1 MYITFLF
8 LGYSKT
14 IKVQSMKHRAN
25 QRLRNSNT
33 KQKTYVMRKSRSTP
47 LTKLEYIYATCK
59 PKLPLVHVKKCL
71 YTNKRNKNHRIKKI
85 KTFSD
90 CRFGNSP
97 YLNRK
102 TFPKINIDM
111 QREERAK
118 NYYKHKRN
126 APVCQHSMVW
136 QINNSFKS
144 IRKAKE
150 RDKDLRDLTQCKV
163 TETQFML
170 TDRDNSDQEISEQRK
185 LRNYPLINTVRTKS
199 SFNPEFKK
207 TESPAEVTLKA
218 DKDEIGNSF
227 FKCCNFFFCH
237 HKWNKIER
245 RSKTKSRR
253 IKKSTEQTNKNG
265 TNIKLT
271 FTKSIMAVDDIE
283 PSKIV
288 EDSRLK
294 PKIQHNKKSFL
305 HRYFQSISR
314 KDKQKPFKDK
324 VITKYKKHKKTEIGR
339 KSKIVKLCF
348 RFCTG
353 KEDRIKV
360 KKSQLVTSLKLPTK
374 QKKSSLIKTPIVQK
388 PSSTRLGKSLL
399 QQISFAKNTANNE
412 NITEKTTSGTTLT
425 KLEILPKNGMLNETF
440 QVESMFRLGFKLSEP
455 RVFHMASTFKLIFK
469 FTKDILFFFTTN
481 KKKTTKQHKYIN
493 LKAKSAK
500 NLKKT
505 EERGIKIKSTM
516 QKKSSNI
523 SQNPCNLILSKN
535 KISTSHGQFAKSD
548 SKTCTTKS
556 QTDIM
561 KASDENGINSTPKKT
576 KCQKKTNTKREYFSE
591 TRRLQKYTKSKPHT
605 LTAKSQIYD
614 TTPKIKIEQ
623 NVNFVFYEFG
633 SSLQDLNKCLVR
645 KQKCKICTQR
655 NIECRMIKSQDTAII
670 AETSVEKNRTSI
682 KHNINTKNSL
692 KYGNK
697 KTMPKKQL
705 RETHRSRINTRK
717 QKASTTVNSEM
728 NIIKNQTDFIKKER
742 TVTYD
747 EADGRNVK
755 ITRTV
760 SKLNSPKNFS
770 NKNLC
775 SNHRQKN
782 HWQKSRLGNTLNLN
796 TQYKQKVKPCA
807 QPGSCVPG
815 LHDPR
820 DSLKR
825 IETTQPHK
833 LIPTRRK
840 RKQRVSQTDVL
851 KTKRLGSQS
860 QTDGRNNKY
869 IRTVSKQTNRK
880 SIFLR
885 HVSSN
890 YRHKKL
896 SIKRRHNMPYLN
908 TIYKHKHKP
917 CELGSCVPGECNRY
931 DRSKRFINKKLGAL
945 TLIKSKTKVEVC
957 PTNITSTERMTTQS
971 QIEVRNN
978 KYTRT
983 VSKQSNQKNVSK
995 RYLSLKHSQN
1005 NHSEKIRCNMP
1016 SLNIKYKQKLKP
1028 FKCEP
1033 GSCVPRVCALFDCLK
1048 RITIKTFCAF
1058 IFLNTKTEE
1067 KESQTEVTKIKRKAI
1082 QDRTNIKK
1090 FKSKKNNL
1098 KQLNC
1103 ENEFKRYLCKTCRQK
1118 IKNITRKNENTYP
1131 KQSIQEI
1138 ISKKQTLE
1146 NQKRWTKIS
1155 QTIMKNAK
1163 IYSEYSTKTTDHTA
1177 PLKKTDKT
1185 QNCKEKRRNNI
1196 KIVNYK
1202 NIRSLDLETNLTC
1215 HSNCCI
1221 PNQCNPFICV
1231 KRIAHKATNRF
1242 TPNKVK
1248 ESQGNIQL
1256 TDYNITKNANT
1267 CPKQTAEKFESKKQ
1281 LSKIEISES
1290 KKKNQK
1296 PYKQVLILKIN
1307 GNKRESGLCIPVIF
1321 DTFTCSE
1328 RNQQRRPHLRGKY
1341 DLRKKQ
1347 SHAKVTMTT
1356 KKATNSPTC
1365 IQIIQNTKTT
1375 PKQSTNEIVSNSNK
1389 LNTEHRPQRNVNNQN
1404 DMPYLK
1410 EQHRIE
1416 SIEINRKTDT
1426 RTYSIL
1432 ITYPKSIKSCNGV
1445 TNLKYNIPKQLPHKC
1460 KSDFS
1465 VDYTKSM
1472 DLIVPKQWD
1481 LVWLEIKKCN
1491 FVSDKPIKTSKYD
1504 NSDYAVV
1511 CSREEKNDIFNH
1523 GIVHKENHVD
1533 ISTHSDEI
1541 NRNTKHKNNNKN
1553 KKPKSDNDFMKVRKP
1568 KPTPYIFTS
1577 KHKKTNTQK
1586 PRIMSS
1592 TIMRDHTSTHLRSK
1606 QKSNSSKTTLVDR
1619 ENISK
1624 KVKLNETFQV
1634 ASTFK
1639 CGIKFSDHQTHLVRS
1654 NFKLNFKFKRHI
1666 LSSFISDK
1674 KKSDIE
1680 IFPELLIKKN
1690 NSNITQNI
1698 RTPDQQ
1704 KRNKVRSLY
1713 TSTHKNISQSKC
1725 DRNEPKN
1732 HQQFFYHDQ
1741 RDIKI
1746 PKNKQTNIRNQAS
1759 STQNFNA
1766 VPNRDYKR
1774 TYSKTNKITIRTENL
1789 KKSKEECRTQKS
1801 YVCSNTDTSMN
1812 WKKKSYGSPT
1822 ALCRHLPSSCDRCS
1836 STTQISYGSQTHL
1849 SEISTRHCD
1858 PFTCLKLP
1866 NTNANIKDFS
1876 ETVATN
1882 IPKEITQTKQ
1892 IFFTSDAYNCKNIK
1906 NMKLQ
1911 FINTS
1916 MMSSHSYCL
1925 KKRSHLCK
1933 YFPDKPDVRR
1943 VCVIHYPLSS
1953 NHQSHVFLKYKSKE
1967 AQVMALRWYESEL
1980 QLYLSKRYEPL
1991 KYPKGYHII
2000 YADVLA
2006 SNQSEICN
2014 KNVDDSC
2021 LIIKNK
2027 SITILKPYKCKLDIC
2042 KIKQCNS
2049 TEIVKR
2055 NETRDLI
2062 TNSKLNVRK
2071 KSKRKPK
2078 RRPNKIQRR
2087 HRNIKHYI
2095 CIKTQIFAIN
2105 RKGCERKYCVSRKCK
2120 IYKYFKIDKKNT
2132 STLGKIESSKIT
2144 YRTKTTQSK
2153 SKQLKYISINDECE
2167 LSHFDIP
2174 NQYNLYLQHNINQ
2187 RKEKRSNILKKNV
2200 KVQLTNTRRQQRTRR
2215 RHHNY
2220 VADIRSMKIQIS
2232 KLEPYIHE
2240 LGFSKFEL
2248 CHSYSFYEVK
2258 NEESK
2263 KFKKWLYKY
2272 NSHLCKLTQWSQ
2284 YQCRKTIKKIPM
2296 NKQFEQSIRKS
2307 KTKHQPI
2314 EINIHKILKKNRRVL
2329 VRSEF
2334 ILTEPLK
2341 VLISLH
2347 KSSKRN
2353 KLDCTKK
2360 LLTKANLL
2368 CERRTVRR
2376 SQSCQEFCI
2385 LGKCNPYKHLL
2396 KIRKRDTHSY
2406 SKFPKLY
2413 TGCAKASYK
2422 SSEIKQTPDNPKP
2435 YEWNIYFY
2443 VLEKCSP
2450 YNHQKQKNEKNV
2462 HTMPSLA
2469 LNENNIINKKCR
2481 SDNHFC
2487 EIYPYERILK
2497 YNGQFNCFVLTQN
2510 KYNKT
2515 RSQLMVKKNS
2525 TTKYFN
2531 KIITPNYCVPQEYG
2545 QFEYLKE
2552 IQKKHAYMFAIS
2564 NTKINNPKAI
2574 GHDRNLTREKILNTR
2589 AINYECPSYSS
2600 ALNIYNS
2607 NPITSKNKSKS
2618 IETYRSPSQSKLHKG
2633 VIKIYE
2639 DYCHTYKKK
2648 FRQQYK
2654 YEQDKF
2660 TDFKRYEKNRAQI
2673 FMQSD
2678 SLKNYTKNKRDNENV
2693 AYQRIPTVTIKSYY
2707 ENKLHL
2713 VTPPKPFNFEITD
2726 IKIINKQIIS
2736 KLRPKS
2742 NSDELCD
2749 FNMADQIDSYKWV
2762 TRVKNRHTSM
2772 FESETDIKINKS
2784 DMKKVLYQ
2792 IKEKTQLMPCKRKTN
2807 LGLRKQREGQQ
2818 NIADGNTRQN
2828 LSQSYAKLL
2837 KNKRRVGRS
2846 QCSFSPGTESTTTGI
2861 IRQKEKYAA
2870 INYCDRNHF
2879 KKLKVE
2885 RIQNKITD
2893 DDANKTFPFGN
2904 QNVVVSYANQ
2914 NYFYAMPI
2922 RLRNKFGLHH
2932 DSNRNMK
2939 KRKRNKDTDS
2949 EELNC
2954 LDQSLKVTYSNST
2967 AQDKTSLFIRF
2978 KERFACTLR
2987 TVRKIFAS
2995 RNQNFT
3001 NVSPK
3006 QCTSACAKQNIICRT
3021 RRRSVQCLH
3030 PCTSKTCI
3038 IERQVQKAGVFI
3050 IEAPRRKN
3058 KNQDDSIK
3066 IIMPYSPKKF
3076 LKYVSDLKIE
3086 KRRNSFLLTCLR
3098 IRLRTN
3104 RDKASQVIHY
3114 YNDSGTDARLKSS
3127 DKKL

>member
-14 IKVQSMKHRAN
+14 TKVQSMKHRAN
-25 QRLRNSNT
+25 QRHRNSNT
-33 KQKTYVMRKSRSTP
+33 KQKKYIMRKSRSTP
-47 LTKLEYIYATCK
+47 LTKLEYIIYATCK

-85 KTFSD
+85 NTCSD

-111 QREERAK
+111 QREKRAK

-126 APVCQHSMVW
+126 TPVCQHSMVW

-150 RDKDLRDLTQCKV
+150 RDKNLRNLTQCKV
-163 TETQFML
+163 TETHFML
-170 TDRDNSDQEISEQRK
+170 TYRDNSDQEISEQRK
-185 LRNYPLINTVRTKS
+185 NYPLINTVRTKS
-199 SFNPEFKK
+199 SFNPEFKN
-207 TESPAEVTLKA
+207 TESPAEVTVKA

-237 HKWNKIER
+237 HKWYKIEW

-253 IKKSTEQTNKNG
+253 IKKSTEQMKKNG

-271 FTKSIMAVDDIE
+271 FTKRKLAIDDIE
-283 PSKIV
+283 HLKIV

-324 VITKYKKHKKTEIGR
+324 VITKYKKHEKIEIG
-339 KSKIVKLCF
+339 KQSKIVKLCF

-353 KEDRIKV
+353 KENRIKA
-360 KKSQLVTSLKLPTK
+360 KKSQLVTSLRLPTK
-374 QKKSSLIKTPIVQK
+374 QKKFSLIKTPIVQK
-388 PSSTRLGKSLL
+388 PSSSRLEKSQL
-399 QQISFAKNTANNE
+399 QQISSAKNTASYNE
-412 NITEKTTSGTTLT
+412 NITEKTTSGTTLI
-425 KLEILPKNGMLNETF
+425 KLEILPQNGMLSETF

-455 RVFHMASTFKLIFK
+455 RVFRVASTFKLILK
-469 FTKDILFFFTTN
+469 FTKDILSFFTTN
-481 KKKTTKQHKYIN
+481 KKKDTKQHKYIN
-493 LKAKSAK
+493 LKIKNAK

-505 EERGIKIKSTM
+505 EERGIKIKSAM
-516 QKKSSNI
+516 QKKSLNI
-523 SQNPCNLILSKN
+523 SRNPCNLILSKN
-535 KISTSHGQFAKSD
+535 KISTSHLQFGKSD
-548 SKTCTTKS
+548 IKTCRTKRL
-556 QTDIM
+556 TDMM
-561 KASDENGINSTPKKT
+561 KASDENRFSSTTKKT
-576 KCQKKTNTKREYFSE
+576 KCQKKTNDKREYFSE
-591 TRRLQKYTKSKPHT
+591 TR
-605 LTAKSQIYD
+605 
-614 TTPKIKIEQ
+614 
-623 NVNFVFYEFG
+623 
-633 SSLQDLNKCLVR
+633 
-645 KQKCKICTQR
+645 
-655 NIECRMIKSQDTAII
+655 
-670 AETSVEKNRTSI
+670 
-682 KHNINTKNSL
+682 NTKNSL

-717 QKASTTVNSEM
+717 QQASTTVNSEM
-728 NIIKNQTDFIKKER
+728 NIIKNQIDFIKKER
-742 TVTYD
+742 TITYD

-760 SKLNSPKNFS
+760 SKLISPKNVS
-770 NKNLC
+770 NRNLC

-782 HWQKSRLGNTLNLN
+782 HRKKSRRNTLNLN

-807 QPGSCVPG
+807 PGSCVPG

-820 DSLKR
+820 DSLER
-825 IETTQPHK
+825 TETAQSHI

-869 IRTVSKQTNRK
+869 NRTVSKQTNRK
-880 SIFLR
+880 TIFQR
-885 HVSSN
+885 HLSSN
-890 YRHKKL
+890 HRHKKL
-896 SIKRRHNMPYLN
+896 SIKHRHNMPYLN
-908 TIYKHKHKP
+908 TIYKHKYKHF
-917 CELGSCVPGECNRY
+917 ELGSCMPGECDRY
-931 DRSKRFINKKLGAL
+931 DRSKKFINKNSGAL
-945 TLIKSKTKVEVC
+945 TSIKSNTKVDVC
-957 PTNITSTERMTTQS
+957 HTNIISTERMTTQS
-971 QIEVRNN
+971 QIDVRNN

-983 VSKQSNQKNVSK
+983 VSKQNNQKNVSK
-995 RYLSLKHSQN
+995 RYLSLKHRQN
-1005 NHSEKIRCNMP
+1005 NHSEKIRRNMP
-1016 SLNIKYKQKLKP
+1016 SLNIKYQQKFKP

-1033 GSCVPRVCALFDCLK
+1033 GSCVPGVCALFDCLK
-1048 RITIKTFCAF
+1048 RITIKKICAF
-1058 IFLNTKTEE
+1058 ISINTKTEE
-1067 KESQTEVTKIKRKAI
+1067 RESQTEVTKIKRNAI
-1082 QDRTNIKK
+1082 QDRTIIKK
-1090 FKSKKNNL
+1090 VKSKKNNL

-1118 IKNITRKNENTYP
+1118 IKNITTKNENTYP
-1131 KQSIQEI
+1131 KQYIQEI
-1138 ISKKQTLE
+1138 ISKKQMLDH
-1146 NQKRWTKIS
+1146 QKRWTKIS
-1155 QTIMKNAK
+1155 QTIMKNAN
-1163 IYSEYSTKTTDHTA
+1163 IYPGYSTKNTDHTA
-1177 PLKKTDKT
+1177 PLKKTTDKS
-1185 QNCKEKRRNNI
+1185 QNSKEKKRNNI
-1196 KIVNYK
+1196 KIGNYR
-1202 NIRSLDLETNLTC
+1202 NIRSLDLKTNLTC

-1221 PNQCNPFICV
+1221 PNLCDPYICV
-1231 KRIAHKATNRF
+1231 KRMAHKATNRF

-1267 CPKQTAEKFESKKQ
+1267 CPKQTAEKFVSKKQ
-1281 LSKIEISES
+1281 LSKTEISES
-1290 KKKNQK
+1290 NIKRNQK
-1296 PYKQVLILKIN
+1296 PYKQVLILKRN

-1321 DTFTCSE
+1321 DRFTCSE

-1341 DLRKKQ
+1341 DLRKKL
-1347 SHAKVTMTT
+1347 SHAKVTTTT

-1365 IQIIQNTKTT
+1365 IKIIQNTKTT
-1375 PKQSTNEIVSNSNK
+1375 PKQSTNEIVSNNNK
-1389 LNTEHRPQRNVNNQN
+1389 LNTELRPQRNDV
-1404 DMPYLK
+1404 PYLK

-1416 SIEINRKTDT
+1416 SIEINRQTDT
-1426 RTYSIL
+1426 RTYPIL

-1445 TNLKYNIPKQLPHKC
+1445 TNLKSNIPKQLPHKC
-1460 KSDFS
+1460 KSDFTL
-1465 VDYTKSM
+1465 DYTKSM
-1472 DLIVPKQWD
+1472 DLIIPKQWD
-1481 LVWLEIKKCN
+1481 LVWFEIKKCN
-1491 FVSDKPIKTSKYD
+1491 SVSGEPIKTSKYD
-1504 NSDYAVV
+1504 RSDYAVV
-1511 CSREEKNDIFNH
+1511 CSRGEKNDIFIH
-1523 GIVHKENHVD
+1523 GIVHKEKHVD
-1533 ISTHSDEI
+1533 ISTRSDEI

-1553 KKPKSDNDFMKVRKP
+1553 KKPKSDNDFMRAQKP
-1568 KPTPYIFTS
+1568 KTTPYIFTS

-1592 TIMRDHTSTHLRSK
+1592 TVMRDHTSTHLRSK
-1606 QKSNSSKTTLVDR
+1606 QKSNSSKTTLVNR

-1624 KVKLNETFQV
+1624 NKLNETFQV
-1634 ASTFK
+1634 ASTFN
-1639 CGIKFSDHQTHLVRS
+1639 CRIKFFDHQTHLVGS
-1654 NFKLNFKFKRHI
+1654 NFKSKRQI
-1666 LSSFISDK
+1666 LSSFTSGKKNSD
-1674 KKSDIE
+1674 SE
-1680 IFPELLIKKN
+1680 IFPGLLIKKN
-1690 NSNITQNI
+1690 SSKITQNI
-1698 RTPDQQ
+1698 RMPDEQ

-1713 TSTHKNISQSKC
+1713 TSTHKHISQSKY

-1732 HQQFFYHDQ
+1732 HQQIFYDVQ
-1741 RDIKI
+1741 RDIKME
-1746 PKNKQTNIRNQAS
+1746 KNKQTNIRNQAS

-1774 TYSKTNKITIRTENL
+1774 TYSKTNKIKIRTEIL
-1789 KKSKEECRTQKS
+1789 KKSKEECRNQKS
-1801 YVCSNTDTSMN
+1801 YVCSDTDTSMN

-1849 SEISTRHCD
+1849 CEISIRHCD

-1876 ETVATN
+1876 ETVETN
-1882 IPKEITQTKQ
+1882 TPKEITQTKQ
-1892 IFFTSDAYNCKNIK
+1892 IFFTSDAYNCKDIK

-1916 MMSSHSYCL
+1916 MMFSHSYCL
-1925 KKRSHLCK
+1925 KKRSQLCK
-1933 YFPDKPDVRR
+1933 YLPYKPDVRR
-1943 VCVIHYPLSS
+1943 VCVTHYPLSS
-1953 NHQSHVFLKYKSKE
+1953 NHQSHVFSKYKNKE
-1967 AQVMALRWYESEL
+1967 AHVMALRWYESEP
-1980 QLYLSKRYEPL
+1980 QLCLSKRYEPL
-1991 KYPKGYHII
+1991 IYPKGYHII

-2006 SNQSEICN
+2006 SNKSETCN
-2014 KNVDDSC
+2014 KNVDDSY

-2027 SITILKPYKCKLDIC
+2027 SITILKPYKCKLNIC

-2049 TEIVKR
+2049 NEIVKR
-2055 NETRDLI
+2055 NETKDLI

-2071 KSKRKPK
+2071 KYKRKPK

-2087 HRNIKHYI
+2087 HSNIKHNR
-2095 CIKTQIFAIN
+2095 CIITQIFAIN
-2105 RKGCERKYCVSRKCK
+2105 RKCCQREYCVSRKCK
-2120 IYKYFKIDKKNT
+2120 IYNYFEIDKKNT
-2132 STLGKIESSKIT
+2132 STQGKIESSKIT
-2144 YRTKTTQSK
+2144 YRTKATQSK
-2153 SKQLKYISINDECE
+2153 SKQLKYIAINDECE

-2174 NQYNLYLQHNINQ
+2174 NRYNAYLQLNINQ
-2187 RKEKRSNILKKNV
+2187 RKEERSNILKKNV
-2200 KVQLTNTRRQQRTRR
+2200 KVQLTTTKRQQRTRS

-2232 KLEPYIHE
+2232 KLV
-2240 LGFSKFEL
+2240 GFSKFEQ
-2248 CHSYSFYEVK
+2248 CDSYFITTNEVK

-2263 KFKKWLYKY
+2263 KLKKTLLYKY

-2284 YQCRKTIKKIPM
+2284 YQCRKTIKNIPM

-2314 EINIHKILKKNRRVL
+2314 EINIHKNVKKNRRVI
-2329 VRSEF
+2329 VRSEL

-2341 VLISLH
+2341 VLKTKTKKSLH

-2353 KLDCTKK
+2353 EQDYTKK
-2360 LLTKANLL
+2360 LLTKRNRL
-2368 CERRTVRR
+2368 CERRTGRNGIPCIR
-2376 SQSCQEFCI
+2376 SQSCQEFGI
-2385 LGKCNPYKHLL
+2385 LGKGNPYKHLQ

-2413 TGCAKASYK
+2413 TGCAKANYK
-2422 SSEIKQTPDNPKP
+2422 SCEIKKP

-2443 VLEKCSP
+2443 ILEKCSP
-2450 YNHQKQKNEKNV
+2450 YDHQKQKNEKNV
-2462 HTMPSLA
+2462 HTTPSLA

-2481 SDNHFC
+2481 SYNHFC

-2497 YNGQFNCFVLTQN
+2497 YNDLFNCVVLTQN
-2510 KYNKT
+2510 KYNKP
-2515 RSQLMVKKNS
+2515 RSQLMVQKNS
-2525 TTKYFN
+2525 TTKYLN

-2552 IQKKHAYMFAIS
+2552 IQKKHAYMFTIS

-2574 GHDRNLTREKILNTR
+2574 GHDRNRTREKILNTK

-2600 ALNIYNS
+2600 SLNIYNS

-2618 IETYRSPSQSKLHKG
+2618 IETYRSLSQSKLHKSL
-2633 VIKIYE
+2633 IKIYE

-2648 FRQQYK
+2648 FHQQYK

-2660 TDFKRYEKNRAQI
+2660 TDFKRYEKRRAQI

-2693 AYQRIPTVTIKSYY
+2693 AYQRKPTVTIKSYY
-2707 ENKLHL
+2707 ENKMH
-2713 VTPPKPFNFEITD
+2713 VVAPPEPFNFEITD

-2736 KLRPKS
+2736 KLSPKS
-2742 NSDELCD
+2742 DSDELCD
-2749 FNMADQIDSYKWV
+2749 FNMTDQIDLCKWV
-2762 TRVKNRHTSM
+2762 TKVKNRYTSM

-2784 DMKKVLYQ
+2784 DVKKLLYQ
-2792 IKEKTQLMPCKRKTN
+2792 IKEKTQLKPCKCKTN

-2818 NIADGNTRQN
+2818 NISDGNTRQN

-2837 KNKRRVGRS
+2837 KNKRRVGRL
-2846 QCSFSPGTESTTTGI
+2846 QCSFSPGTESTATGI
-2861 IRQKEKYAA
+2861 MRQKETCAA
-2870 INYCDRNHF
+2870 INYCHRNHF
-2879 KKLKVE
+2879 KKPKVE
-2885 RIQNKITD
+2885 RMQNKITD
-2893 DDANKTFPFGN
+2893 DDANKMFPFGN
-2904 QNVVVSYANQ
+2904 QNVVVSFANQ
-2914 NYFYAMPI
+2914 NYFCAMPI
-2922 RLRNKFGLHH
+2922 RLRNTFRLHH
-2932 DSNRNMK
+2932 NSNRNTK

-2954 LDQSLKVTYSNST
+2954 SDQSLKVTYRNSA

-3050 IEAPRRKN
+3050 IEASRRKN

-3076 LKYVSDLKIE
+3076 LKHISDLKIE

-3104 RDKASQVIHY
+3104 RDKASQVVHY